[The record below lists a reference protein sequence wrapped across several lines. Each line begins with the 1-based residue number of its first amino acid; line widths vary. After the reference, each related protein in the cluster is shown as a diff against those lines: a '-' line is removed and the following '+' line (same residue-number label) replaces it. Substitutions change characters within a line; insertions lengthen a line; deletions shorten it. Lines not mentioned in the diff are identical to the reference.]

1 MSALLHFIQL
11 KIGSES
17 IWWCRL
23 LTEDP
28 DERLGAK
35 GAAEVGF
42 MIQSVLFFLTQ
53 PFLTILYVSLLAL
66 KLSSITYCDH
76 LEEIS
81 VVFGYCD

>member
-1 MSALLHFIQL
+1 MTLLHFIHL
-11 KIGSES
+11 KNGLES

-42 MIQSVLFFLTQ
+42 IIQSVLFFLTR
-53 PFLTILYVSLLAL
+53 PFLTILYVSLLSL
-66 KLSSITYCDH
+66 KLPSIMYCDH
-76 LEEIS
+76 LKEIS
-81 VVFGYCD
+81 LAFV